1 MYGHHS
7 YTLELEVVQV
17 KRDKEVRTK
26 YQTSCTLG
34 GYHTLA
40 DVVNFAQKTK
50 TIYNKAV
57 QALQKGHYVNLNLS
71 YAVYAPTR
79 EHQSI
84 VGRQLNFRF
93 WEFKGY
99 CHNLGYEIDDKIE
112 GVTLALDKQ
121 YTDGDEEI
129 YLTKNTFED
138 IARLMD
144 Y

>member
-40 DVVNFAQKTK
+40 DVVDFAQKTK

-57 QALQKGHYVNLNLS
+57 QALQKGYYVNLEFS

-79 EHQSI
+79 EVQSVI
-84 VGRQLNFRF
+84 GRQLNFRF
-93 WEFKGY
+93 WEFKGH
-99 CHNLGYEIDDKIE
+99 CLDLGYEIGDKIE
-112 GVTLALDKQ
+112 GITLALDKQ
-121 YTDGDEEI
+121 YTDGDAEI